1 MAMGNLSQPMKKF
14 RCRKA
19 NGFSLAEVAAS
30 SFLVILLAI
39 FTVDICL
46 LIFGCSVNDKACRD
60 VVRAAAQQP
69 NAVKALQFATASAN
83 NHKTDGFFVSPVTL
97 PSGIVYQDYG
107 GNPPAGET
115 PYVSAT
121 TAVTVHLL
129 APIYFFGASFT
140 DQMTFTQT
148 YTSPIIKTKY
158 VLP

>member
-1 MAMGNLSQPMKKF
+1 MKSYAGSSEIACKG
-14 RCRKA
+14 RKSRA
-19 NGFSLAEVAAS
+19 FSLAEVAAS

-39 FTVDICL
+39 FTADICL

-83 NHKTDGFFVSPVTL
+83 NHKTDGFFVSSVTL
-97 PSGIVYQDYG
+97 PNGLVYQDFG

-140 DQMTFTQT
+140 DHITFTQT
-148 YTSPIIKTKY
+148 YTSPIIKTKTIQ
-158 VLP
+158 P